1 MKDLLVIVLVGGF
14 FAVCVAY
21 VALCDRIIGPDGVDA
36 AAEPEP
42 ASEPEPESGFES
54 EPEPAAASEVAS

>member
-1 MKDLLVIVLVGGF
+1 MVVLVGGF

-21 VALCDRIIGPDGVDA
+21 VALCDRIVGPDAVDA
-36 AAEPEP
+36 AAEP
-42 ASEPEPESGFES
+42 